1 MNVDLFRMLVPTPG
15 TPAGKPGSGMPGSVF
30 ADLLLVMQQSS
41 TESLETVPAY
51 IEERLNLFAC
61 PGQPLEFGEVL
72 PQLEAAQTTEAAP
85 ITVPNSDWF
94 SAGVPEEQTG
104 VPVFPVPEQP
114 ERPLAAPTPLAP
126 SEAAPQGVIPS
137 ATPLTPSETA
147 PQGVIPSATPLT
159 PSETAPVVQ
168 AGQIIPSVSVE
179 PRPSPGLGTAEHQV
193 VLRAE
198 ALYPSDLSRTV
209 PVRVDVS
216 LMPESAAAQVN
227 TREVILPVV
236 PQPVRDSQT
245 GKSGTRTLSE
255 TVINAPS
262 APASNQSKPAPALHP
277 FQPIPGKEQLPPEPV
292 RLSVPVEPNQ
302 SQPVK
307 PAPEIRL
314 YVAGKTAEPI
324 LAPDQIVPTTTA
336 NKGGT
341 VTAPPVI
348 AKTFQESI
356 TRQVVD
362 RVLVALEGMRGQV
375 GKVSRLEL
383 ALNPPQLGKVVI
395 RLVWQNAGLEARF
408 YTVDQAVRSA
418 LEQALPQLREA
429 LAKQDV
435 NIFEMSANLARGE
448 GNGQT
453 PTGRWLSRFI
463 REGDS
468 GPETENQTPD
478 RKTDTD
484 SLFDRLA

>member
-126 SEAAPQGVIPS
+126 SEV
-137 ATPLTPSETA
+137 A

-435 NIFEMSANLARGE
+435 NIFEMSANLARGD

>member
-1 MNVDLFRMLVPTPG
+1 LNVDLFRMLVPTPG

-41 TESLETVPAY
+41 TESLETIPAY

-72 PQLEAAQTTEAAP
+72 PQLEAEQTTEAAP

-104 VPVFPVPEQP
+104 VPVFSIPEQP
-114 ERPLAAPTPLAP
+114 ERPLAAPTPLTP
-126 SEAAPQGVIPS
+126 SEVVPQGVMS
-137 ATPLTPSETA
+137 ASTP
-147 PQGVIPSATPLT
+147 VT
-159 PSETAPVVQ
+159 PSETAPVV
-168 AGQIIPSVSVE
+168 IIPSVSVE

-216 LMPESAAAQVN
+216 LLPETAAAQVN

-236 PQPVRDSQT
+236 PQPVRDPQT

-262 APASNQSKPAPALHP
+262 APASNQSRPAPALHP

>member
-126 SEAAPQGVIPS
+126 SEV
-137 ATPLTPSETA
+137 A

-395 RLVWQNAGLEARF
+395 RLVWQNAGLQVRF
-408 YTVDQAVRSA
+408 YTVDQAVRST

-435 NIFEMSANLARGE
+435 NIFEMSANLARGD